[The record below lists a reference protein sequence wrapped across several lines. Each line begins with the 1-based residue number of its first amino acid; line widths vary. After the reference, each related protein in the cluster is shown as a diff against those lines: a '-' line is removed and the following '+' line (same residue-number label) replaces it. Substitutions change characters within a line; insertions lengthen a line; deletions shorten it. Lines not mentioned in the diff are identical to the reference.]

1 MAKSNSNMV
10 ITGYKVDPTTQ
21 QITSLEVN
29 GEAVETGGEPNLQN
43 KSVDIRS
50 MDQFDSFAT
59 GMYVKEVEPSEGY
72 DGMSKATLMVSAL
85 LFAVDNMKMVTLI
98 DERGLTTKK
107 VVITNSNVVSFSYVN
122 IDVFSGK
129 LYVPQSSSSTGNLS
143 NTSYTLGTGSC
154 GEKTVTI
161 GTTTFNRIKLGWD

>member
-1 MAKSNSNMV
+1 MKPNSNTI

-29 GEAVETGGEPNLQN
+29 GESVETGGDPNLQN
-43 KSVDIRS
+43 KSETISS

-72 DGMSKATLMVSAL
+72 DGLSKATFQVSSL

-98 DERGLTTKK
+98 NELTSTTKK
-107 VVITNSNVVSFSYVN
+107 AVITNSNVVSFSYVN

-129 LYVPQSSSSTGNLS
+129 LYVPQNGTSTGNLS
-143 NTSYTLGTGSC
+143 DTSYTLGTGSC

-161 GTTTFNRIKLGWD
+161 GTATFNKIKLGWG